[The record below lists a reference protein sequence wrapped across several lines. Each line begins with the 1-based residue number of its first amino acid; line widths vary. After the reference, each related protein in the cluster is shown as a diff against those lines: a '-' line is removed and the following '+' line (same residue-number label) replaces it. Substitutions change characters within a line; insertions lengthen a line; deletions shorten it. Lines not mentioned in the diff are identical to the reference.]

1 MKVVYIH
8 RARRSLR
15 KGYTDVNVF
24 WYTVRMQPTHW
35 RIAEPVPADVQQQ
48 FPELNPVVLQLLWNR
63 GLRTQDAIDEFL
75 NPDWGEDIHDPFAF
89 TQMRTAVDRILKAIS
104 AKEKI
109 VVHGDYDADGVCSSA
124 VLSTTLTA
132 LGADVEVYLP
142 HREREGYGLNLQ
154 TIQHLYDVHKATL
167 VITCDCGT
175 SNAAEVARATELG
188 MDVIITDHHH
198 EPAERPKALALI
210 NPQLKDSGYPF
221 PHLAGSGVAFKVAQ
235 ALLQSVPQEKVNGMP
250 KEGFEKWLLDYVA
263 ISTVT
268 DFMPLLGEN
277 RSLVKYG
284 LVVLRKSPRPGIRAL
299 AEAMST
305 RQETF
310 DTTTIGFQIGPR
322 LNAAGRMDH
331 ASTAYRL
338 LVSTDLEEAR
348 AIAAALNQSNSE
360 RQKLTDTVVQQARKA
375 IGAVMPERR
384 LLAAVGE
391 GWPVGI
397 VGLVAGKLTDEFSR
411 PVLVMSKHG
420 TEVVGSG
427 RSIPQYDITDGL
439 LRHKKLL
446 TRFGGHAGAC
456 GFTLPEGNAQAFV
469 EGMEQDAAQ
478 RLSEDDLRKTVNVD
492 AVVSLPDVS
501 WDLLQIIEQLE
512 PFGEDNPKPL
522 FLCKGMT
529 VTELQ
534 PVGKDGKHLRIVVN
548 HVVPEPRKF
557 IAFGGGATYGKDL
570 TVGDKVDAVFT
581 VDRNEWNGT
590 AELQLK
596 VVGLQLAESASLNL

>member
-1 MKVVYIH
+1 
-8 RARRSLR
+8 
-15 KGYTDVNVF
+15 
-24 WYTVRMQPTHW
+24 MQPSHW
-35 RIAEPVPADVQQQ
+35 HVAEPVPVDVQQQ

-63 GLRTQDAIDEFL
+63 GLRSQAAIDEFL

-89 TQMRTAVDRILKAIS
+89 TDMRVAVDRILAAIA

-154 TIQHLYDVHKATL
+154 TIQHLHDVHKATL
-167 VITCDCGT
+167 VMTCDCGT
-175 SNAAEVARATELG
+175 SNAVEVARARELG

-198 EPAERPKALALI
+198 EPAERPKAVALI

-235 ALLQSVPQEKVNGMP
+235 ALLRSVPQEKVNGMS
-250 KEGFEKWLLDYVA
+250 KEAFEKWLLDFVA

-268 DFMPLLGEN
+268 DFMPLVGEN
-277 RSLVKYG
+277 RTLVKYG

-299 AEAMST
+299 AEAMGT

-338 LVSTDLEEAR
+338 LVSTDGEEAR
-348 AIAAALNQSNSE
+348 AIAAALNQSNTE
-360 RQKLTDTVVQQARKA
+360 RQKLTETVVQQARRA
-375 IGAVMPERR
+375 IGEVTPQRK

-397 VGLVAGKLTDEFSR
+397 VGLVAGKLTDEFNR
-411 PVLVMSKHG
+411 PVLVMAKHG
-420 TEVVGSG
+420 DEVVGSG
-427 RSIPQYDITDGL
+427 RSIPAYDITDGL
-439 LRHKKLL
+439 LRHKELL
-446 TRFGGHAGAC
+446 ARFGGHAGAC
-456 GFTLPEGNAQAFV
+456 GFTLPEGKAAAFV
-469 EGMEQDAAQ
+469 QGMEQDAGQ
-478 RLSEDDLRKTVNVD
+478 RIADADLQKKLLVD
-492 AVVSLPDVS
+492 AVVSLPDVG
-501 WDLLQIIEQLE
+501 WDLLRVIEQLE
-512 PFGEDNPKPL
+512 PFGEENPKPR
-522 FLCKGMT
+522 FLCKGMV

-534 PVGKDGKHLRIVVN
+534 PVGKEGKHLRIVVN
-548 HVVPEPRKF
+548 HVVPEPRTF
-557 IAFGGGATYGKDL
+557 IAFGGGATYGRDI
-570 TVGDKVDAVFT
+570 TVGDKVDAVFA
-581 VDRNEWNGT
+581 VDRNEWNGN

-596 VVGLQLAESASLNL
+596 VVDLRLSE